1 MKLSLGK
8 QLSLGFA
15 LIIFITV
22 AIISIIANLL
32 IKNEFE
38 KYVEKQQQAF
48 SAQLAAGLSAQHDED
63 SGEWDVDYIHGMGM
77 YALSDGY
84 ILKVYDSQNEVVWDA
99 ENHDMEHCHQM
110 MQEIEERMNRLSGD
124 EGQFVTHSYDILSG
138 ENIIGRA
145 DITYYTP
152 YYFNE
157 NAFRFVDSLNIILLA
172 TGIICIINAI
182 CMGVIFAKKISKPII
197 KVTDIADEI
206 SKGDYSVRTD
216 SQTSTVELRELSQAI
231 NNMAE
236 KIERQEGLRK
246 QLTSD
251 VAHELRTPL
260 TNISTQVEMI
270 VDGLFEPTKERL
282 NGIYDEVN
290 RLSSLVSEL
299 EKLQLI
305 ENTKLNKT
313 EVDLLELAKST
324 ASVFEAE
331 FNKYNLQCTV
341 LGEKTLL
348 FADEGK
354 LRQVITNLISNAIKY
369 SQSSGTI
376 EISVK
381 SDGKNAVLSVKD
393 HGIGISEEDK
403 ELIFERFYRTDKSR
417 SRKSGGVG
425 IGLAIVNAIVKA
437 HGGKIEVESTEGMGS
452 DFIVTLPKNDAQ
464 N

>member
-1 MKLSLGK
+1 
-8 QLSLGFA
+8 
-15 LIIFITV
+15 
-22 AIISIIANLL
+22 
-32 IKNEFE
+32 
-38 KYVEKQQQAF
+38 
-48 SAQLAAGLSAQHDED
+48 
-63 SGEWDVDYIHGMGM
+63 MGM

-138 ENIIGRA
+138 EKIIGRA

-216 SQTSTVELRELSQAI
+216 SRTSTVELRELSQAI

-260 TNISTQVEMI
+260 TNISTQVEVI

-369 SQSSGTI
+369 SQSGGTI

>member
-1 MKLSLGK
+1 
-8 QLSLGFA
+8 
-15 LIIFITV
+15 
-22 AIISIIANLL
+22 
-32 IKNEFE
+32 
-38 KYVEKQQQAF
+38 
-48 SAQLAAGLSAQHDED
+48 
-63 SGEWDVDYIHGMGM
+63 M

-138 ENIIGRA
+138 EKIIGRA

-216 SQTSTVELRELSQAI
+216 SRTSTVELRELSQAI

-260 TNISTQVEMI
+260 TNISTQVEVI

-369 SQSSGTI
+369 SQSGGTI

>member
-1 MKLSLGK
+1 M
-8 QLSLGFA
+8 
-15 LIIFITV
+15 
-22 AIISIIANLL
+22 
-32 IKNEFE
+32 
-38 KYVEKQQQAF
+38 
-48 SAQLAAGLSAQHDED
+48 
-63 SGEWDVDYIHGMGM
+63 
-77 YALSDGY
+77 
-84 ILKVYDSQNEVVWDA
+84 KVYDSQNEVVWDA

-138 ENIIGRA
+138 EKIIGRA

-157 NAFRFVDSLNIILLA
+157 NAFRFIDSLNIILLA

-216 SQTSTVELRELSQAI
+216 SRTSTVELRELSQAI

-369 SQSSGTI
+369 SQSGGTI

-381 SDGKNAVLSVKD
+381 SDGENAVLSVKD

>member
-15 LIIFITV
+15 LIFITV
-22 AIISIIANLL
+22 AVISIIANLL

-48 SAQLAAGLSAQHDED
+48 SAQLAAGLSAQYDED

-138 ENIIGRA
+138 EKIIGRA

-157 NAFRFVDSLNIILLA
+157 NAFRFVDSLNIILLV

-216 SQTSTVELRELSQAI
+216 SRTSTVELRELSQAI

-331 FNKYNLQCTV
+331 FNKNNLQCTV

-369 SQSSGTI
+369 SQSGGTI

-381 SDGKNAVLSVKD
+381 SYGENAVLSVKD